1 MTYKVFCTTVIL
13 LIRGVA
19 SMRKLLFLAVGL
31 LAFWNLQAVGDVKE
45 AVVELLIVGKIPGT
59 EVYLS
64 LTATFVI
71 LALLILMLI
80 QWARSLMSDF
90 VEFSLELHRQEE
102 AQRLA
107 AAHAAAALEPE
118 SQVLTPFSEGLSEE
132 ELDLMSV

>member
-1 MTYKVFCTTVIL
+1 
-13 LIRGVA
+13 
-19 SMRKLLFLAVGL
+19 MRKLLFLAVGL